1 MCKYCEFTY
10 VDDEIG
16 ERSNEVQDIKRIR
29 EGHYVLDLRINR
41 YECDDCKNTELI
53 LETLIDLDKEDGLH
67 IVTEEHINITYCPFC
82 GEKL

>member
-41 YECDDCKNTELI
+41 YECDDYKNTELI
-53 LETLIDLDKEDGLH
+53 LETSVELSDGLH
-67 IVTEEHINITYCPFC
+67 DVMDEHINITYCPFC

>member
-41 YECDDCKNTELI
+41 YECDDYKNTELI
-53 LETLIDLDKEDGLH
+53 LETSVELSDGLH
-67 IVTEEHINITYCPFC
+67 EVMDEHINITYCPFC